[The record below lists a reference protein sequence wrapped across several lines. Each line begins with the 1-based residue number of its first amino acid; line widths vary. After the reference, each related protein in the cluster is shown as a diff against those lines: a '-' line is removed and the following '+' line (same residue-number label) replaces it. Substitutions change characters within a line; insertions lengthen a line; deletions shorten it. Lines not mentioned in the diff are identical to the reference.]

1 MISCPEITPV
11 KTNKPKECYAAWNN
25 NDKDY
30 KTTTSG
36 GMATLFARK
45 IIEDGG
51 IVYGACMQND
61 GVVQHIR
68 IEDNEE
74 LEKIKGSK
82 YTFSSIVDCY
92 SLIKKDIEN
101 EKKVLFIGTPCQV
114 AAMKKMFSTSDLFYA
129 IDLIC
134 HGTPPA
140 SYFQE
145 YLSMINIEPADDLK
159 VCFRNKRYWL
169 TIHNKGNIVYLKRYN
184 KDPYFFAF
192 MNNLI
197 FRENCYKCQYSCKER
212 CGDITLGDFWGLNRD
227 SSVMPEFVS
236 CVFLNTLDGERMF
249 NSVKDKC
256 SYTVREVDEA
266 INGNDNLKH
275 ASYRPKEKDTFNKYY
290 IKSGFR
296 VAIKHSSIYAKIQ
309 IENIKDFLLYPYR
322 VFKYGK
328 DYKKLL

>member
-1 MISCPEITPV
+1 MKISDSCTGCGLCKFVCKRNAIVIGVNELGETVSTVDENLCVHCGMCKKVCPEITPV

-140 SYFQE
+140 SYFQ
-145 YLSMINIEPADDLK
+145 
-159 VCFRNKRYWL
+159 
-169 TIHNKGNIVYLKRYN
+169 
-184 KDPYFFAF
+184 
-192 MNNLI
+192 
-197 FRENCYKCQYSCKER
+197 
-212 CGDITLGDFWGLNRD
+212 
-227 SSVMPEFVS
+227 
-236 CVFLNTLDGERMF
+236 
-249 NSVKDKC
+249 
-256 SYTVREVDEA
+256 
-266 INGNDNLKH
+266 
-275 ASYRPKEKDTFNKYY
+275 
-290 IKSGFR
+290 
-296 VAIKHSSIYAKIQ
+296 
-309 IENIKDFLLYPYR
+309 
-322 VFKYGK
+322 
-328 DYKKLL
+328 